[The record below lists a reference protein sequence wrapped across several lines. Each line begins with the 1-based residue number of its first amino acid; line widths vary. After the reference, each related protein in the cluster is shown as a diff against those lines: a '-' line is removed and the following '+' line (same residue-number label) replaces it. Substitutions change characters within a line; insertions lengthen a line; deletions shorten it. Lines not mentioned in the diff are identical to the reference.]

1 MRSRI
6 GLLTIVLITASIAAT
21 QTASMAD
28 EQTATPIPTTV
39 TPQPSSQTQKPFVP
53 KTQSDLSIV
62 TGNIQRPNG
71 LAWYDNKL
79 YTVCSGDWT
88 LYAIDPTSGNT
99 TQYIYGIKN
108 AHTLYAVT
116 KDDKLSLW
124 IPDFQSNALVNIY
137 EGVASTVASNLHG
150 PWGITSID
158 TQTFGVTNL
167 SGNSVTLITDAGD
180 IKEVISKLRSPT
192 GIASDDAYVYVA
204 NTGSTRRAIEWFDKS
219 SVLKAETSIDS
230 SEASKPL
237 VSGLQNITN
246 LSLGS
251 DNMLYFSY
259 SLGTRGVVGRV
270 DPEVCRNNGGCTS
283 DAVEIVLYTELP
295 SPLAGLTITPD
306 MKLFIHSIFSPE
318 IYWVQLEDNSRDTAD

>member
-1 MRSRI
+1 MSSKIKLLRI
-6 GLLTIVLITASIAAT
+6 LLITGLIAVT
-21 QTASMAD
+21 QTAGMTD
-28 EQTATPIPTTV
+28 DQTSTPVSPTI
-39 TPQPSSQTQKPFVP
+39 TPALSQTQKPFVP

-71 LAWYDNKL
+71 IAWYENKL

-88 LYAIDPTSGNT
+88 LYAIDPASGNT

-108 AHTLYAVT
+108 AHTLYAAT

-137 EGVASTVASNLHG
+137 EGVASTVASNLQG
-150 PWGITSID
+150 PWGITNID
-158 TQTFGVTNL
+158 AQTFGVTNL
-167 SGNSVTLITDAGD
+167 SGNSVTLITDTGD

-192 GIASDDAYVYVA
+192 GITSDDKYVYVA

-230 SEASKPL
+230 SDAAMPL
-237 VSGLQNITN
+237 VSGLQNITD

-251 DNMLYFSY
+251 DDLLYFSY

-270 DPEVCRNNGGCTS
+270 DPEICRKNGGCTS

-306 MKLFIHSIFSPE
+306 MKLYIHSIFSPE
-318 IYWVQLEDNSRDTAD
+318 IYWVQLEANTQATT

>member
-1 MRSRI
+1 MSIKIR
-6 GLLTIVLITASIAAT
+6 LLTIFLISASIAAA
-21 QTASMAD
+21 QTAGMTD
-28 EQTATPIPTTV
+28 EQTATPVPLPTT
-39 TPQPSSQTQKPFVP
+39 PAPSQTQKPFVP

-71 LAWYDNKL
+71 IAWYDNKL

-108 AHTLYAVT
+108 AHTLYAAT

-124 IPDFQSNALVNIY
+124 IPDFQSNALINIY
-137 EGVASTVASNLHG
+137 EGVASTVASNLQG

-158 TQTFGVTNL
+158 AQTFGVTNL
-167 SGNSVTLITDAGD
+167 SGNSVTLITDKGE
-180 IKEVISKLRSPT
+180 IKEVISRLRSPT
-192 GIASDDAYVYVA
+192 GITSDDQYVYVA

-219 SVLKAETSIDS
+219 AVLKADANIDS
-230 SEASKPL
+230 SKSAMPL
-237 VSGLQNITN
+237 ISGLQNITD

-251 DNMLYFSY
+251 DNLLYFSY
-259 SLGTRGVVGRV
+259 SLGTRGIVGRV
-270 DPEVCRNNGGCTS
+270 DPEVCRKNGGCTS

-306 MKLFIHSIFSPE
+306 MKLYIHSIFSPE
-318 IYWVQLEDNSRDTAD
+318 IYWVQLEADENDTTG